1 MRQLLNTLYV
11 TRPNAYL
18 SLNGENVVVKEENVA
33 IGRYPL
39 HNIESI
45 VLFSNLGMS
54 PQLMGKCVDEK
65 ISICFLTPN
74 GRFRAR
80 VVGKSYGNVLLRKKQ
95 YKVSMINAE
104 CIKIA
109 RNIILGKIYN
119 EKWLVERYV
128 REYPLRI
135 RDQLLK
141 NISNQLTEY
150 MHFVK
155 ACTDLETLRGF
166 EGKAQVCYFQ
176 GFNELILNQK
186 NDFFFNGRNRR
197 PPQDRVNSLLS
208 FAYTL
213 LGNDIASALETV
225 GLDSYVGF
233 MHQDRPGRISLALDM
248 IEEFRAPIADR
259 FVISIINRNQVKP
272 DDFILNEN
280 GSVLIKDE
288 ARKKILS
295 EWQKRKQEE
304 LRHPFLDEK
313 ISWGLVPYSQAMLL
327 ARYLRGDLD
336 EYPPFF
342 WK

>member
-18 SLNGENVVVKEENVA
+18 SLAGENIVIKEENQI

-39 HNIESI
+39 HNIEGI
-45 VLFSNLGMS
+45 VVFSNLGMS
-54 PQLMGKCVDEK
+54 PQLMEKCVDDL
-65 ISICFLTPN
+65 ISVCFLTPY

-80 VVGKSYGNVLLRKKQ
+80 VVGKSYGNVLLRKEQ
-95 YKVSMINAE
+95 YKVSMDATE
-104 CIKIA
+104 CVKISK
-109 RNIILGKIYN
+109 NIIIGKIYN
-119 EKWLVERYV
+119 EKWLVERYI

-135 RDQLLK
+135 HEQLLK
-141 NISNQLTEY
+141 DISNKLTEY
-150 MHFVK
+150 MDNVK
-155 ACTDLETLRGF
+155 NCTDLDTLRGF

-186 NDFFFNGRNRR
+186 EDFIFDGRNKR
-197 PPQDRVNSLLS
+197 PPQDPVNSLLS
-208 FAYTL
+208 FTYTL
-213 LGNDIASALETV
+213 LSNEVASALETV

-233 MHQDRPGRISLALDM
+233 MHQDRPGRISLALDLV
-248 IEEFRAPIADR
+248 EELRAPVADR
-259 FVISIINRNQVKP
+259 FVLSLINRYQVKAE
-272 DDFILNEN
+272 DFTFSDN

-288 ARKKILS
+288 TRKKILS

-304 LRHPFLDEK
+304 LKHPFLDEK
-313 ISWGLVPYSQAMLL
+313 IPWGLVPFSQAMLL

>member
-1 MRQLLNTLYV
+1 MRQLLNTLYI

-18 SLNGENVVVKEENVA
+18 SLNGKNIVIKEDNQT

-54 PQLMGKCVDEK
+54 PQLMGKCVDNH

-80 VVGKSYGNVLLRKKQ
+80 VVGRSYGNVLLRKKQ
-95 YKVSMINAE
+95 YKVSMDDAE
-104 CIKIA
+104 CVKISI
-109 RNIILGKIYN
+109 NFILGKIYN
-119 EKWLVERYV
+119 QKWLIERYI

-135 RDQLLK
+135 QGELLK
-141 NISNQLTEY
+141 NISYQLTEY
-150 MHFVK
+150 MNCVK
-155 ACTDLETLRGF
+155 TCTELDSLRGF

-186 NDFFFNGRNRR
+186 KEFVFNGRNKR
-197 PPQDRVNSLLS
+197 PPQDPVNSLLS

-213 LGNDIASALETV
+213 LSNDIASALETV

-233 MHQDRPGRISLALDM
+233 MHQDRPGRISLALDL
-248 IEEFRAPIADR
+248 IEELRAPIADR
-259 FVISIINRNQVKP
+259 FVLSLINRQQVKFEDFIIN
-272 DDFILNEN
+272 DN
-280 GSVLIKDE
+280 GAVLIKDE

-295 EWQKRKQEE
+295 EWQKRKQEK
-304 LRHPFLDEK
+304 LKHPFLDEK
-313 ISWGLVPYSQAMLL
+313 IPWGLVPYAQSMLL
-327 ARYLRGDLD
+327 ARYLRGDLN

>member
-11 TRPNAYL
+11 TRPDVYL
-18 SLNGENVVVKEENVA
+18 SLNGENVVIKEDNNA
-33 IGRYPL
+33 IGRFPL
-39 HNIESI
+39 HNLESI

-54 PQLMGKCVDEK
+54 PQLMGKCVDNH
-65 ISICFLTPN
+65 ISICFLTPT

-80 VVGKSYGNVLLRKKQ
+80 VIGRSYGNVLLRKRQ
-95 YKVSMINAE
+95 YKIAMDDSE
-104 CIKIA
+104 CVKIA
-109 RNIILGKIYN
+109 RSFILGKIYN
-119 EKWLVERYV
+119 EKWLMERYI

-135 RDQLLK
+135 QSHILK
-141 NISNQLTEY
+141 SISNQLTEY
-150 MHFVK
+150 MGSVNK
-155 ACTDLETLRGF
+155 CTDLDELRGF

-186 NDFFFNGRNRR
+186 EDFNFDGRNKR
-197 PPQDRVNSLLS
+197 PPLDRVNSLLS

-213 LGNDIASALETV
+213 LNNDIASALETI

-233 MHQDRPGRISLALDM
+233 MHQDRPGRTSLASDM
-248 IEEFRAPIADR
+248 IEELRAPVADR
-259 FVISIINRNQVKP
+259 FVLSIINRNQIKA
-272 DDFILNEN
+272 DDFEINDNEA
-280 GSVLIKDE
+280 VLIKDE

-304 LRHPFLDEK
+304 LKHPFLDEK
-313 ISWGLVPYSQAMLL
+313 ITWGLVPYSQAMLL
-327 ARYLRGDLD
+327 ARYLRGDLN

>member
-1 MRQLLNTLYV
+1 MRQLLNTLYI

-18 SLNGENVVVKEENVA
+18 SLNGENIVIKEDNQT

-54 PQLMGKCVDEK
+54 PQLMGKCVDNH

-80 VVGKSYGNVLLRKKQ
+80 VVGRSYGNVLLRKKQ
-95 YKVSMINAE
+95 YKVSMDDAE
-104 CIKIA
+104 CVKISI
-109 RNIILGKIYN
+109 NFILGKIYN
-119 EKWLVERYV
+119 QKWLIERYI

-135 RDQLLK
+135 QGELLK
-141 NISNQLTEY
+141 NISYQLTEY
-150 MHFVK
+150 MNCVK
-155 ACTDLETLRGF
+155 TCTELDSLRGF
-166 EGKAQVCYFQ
+166 EGKAQVFYFQ

-186 NDFFFNGRNRR
+186 KEFVFNGRNKR
-197 PPQDRVNSLLS
+197 PPQDPVNSLLS

-213 LGNDIASALETV
+213 LSNDIASALETV

-233 MHQDRPGRISLALDM
+233 MHQDRPGRISLALDL
-248 IEEFRAPIADR
+248 IEELRAPIADR
-259 FVISIINRNQVKP
+259 FVLSLINRQQVKFEDFIIN
-272 DDFILNEN
+272 DN
-280 GSVLIKDE
+280 GAVLIKDE

-295 EWQKRKQEE
+295 EWQKRKQEK
-304 LRHPFLDEK
+304 LKHPFLDEK
-313 ISWGLVPYSQAMLL
+313 IPWGLVPYAQSMLL
-327 ARYLRGDLD
+327 ARYLRGDLN